1 MKTEAKWL
9 AIQESWGMD
18 RSMRVDSAAPVFLWQ
33 SSWNLIMDRGIWTVG
48 CESWDIGDGIWAVG
62 CESWD
67 MGDGIWVVGGESWDM
82 GGRMWVMGCGR

>member
-1 MKTEAKWL
+1 
-9 AIQESWGMD
+9 MD

-67 MGDGIWVVGGESWDM
+67 MG
-82 GGRMWVMGCGR
+82 GRMWVMGCGRLDINDGI